1 MVSREPIRY
10 SVVFVVWV
18 SQLDVKVYDEHLLV
32 CNFFYFF
39 FYHNLYWSWC
49 ERGCALIL
57 SITCTVSGSYC
68 MFLAAEDVN
77 SYLLCHLSL

>member
-39 FYHNLYWSWC
+39 
-49 ERGCALIL
+49 
-57 SITCTVSGSYC
+57 SIIIYIGVGVSVGV
-68 MFLAAEDVN
+68 L
-77 SYLLCHLSL
+77 

>member
-39 FYHNLYWSWC
+39 S
-49 ERGCALIL
+49 L
-57 SITCTVSGSYC
+57 S
-68 MFLAAEDVN
+68 
-77 SYLLCHLSL
+77 